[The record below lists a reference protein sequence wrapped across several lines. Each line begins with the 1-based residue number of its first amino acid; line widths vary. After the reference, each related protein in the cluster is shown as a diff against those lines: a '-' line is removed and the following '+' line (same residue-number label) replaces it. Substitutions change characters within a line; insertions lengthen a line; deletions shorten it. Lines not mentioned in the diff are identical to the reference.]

1 MEVRVTDV
9 NDNKPSF
16 RIHNHP
22 LVINVNKRLD
32 KGVFI
37 AQVQAFDADSGEN
50 GRVSYDFRQRSTSD
64 PINFAIDPD
73 LGKITAKT
81 SLRRR
86 EAPYTFTVI
95 AEDKGS
101 PKKGAELEVQVK
113 VHKDSHPVYLPL
125 DQRDGSVIEGPLG
138 IYTKLMT
145 INVDY
150 KGENNLTYSLVEG
163 NMDDSFCV
171 DVTGTLY
178 SARELDREK
187 RASYILKLSIDDNE
201 LPAYAHLNI
210 TVNDVND
217 NPPRFATDPIRV
229 FTDETDP
236 FGQGLVT
243 VKAEDAD
250 WGANANVSYEIVGIF
265 RQSYRNLFK
274 IDRNSGSLIK
284 TAVLDHEEAPE
295 HVLTI
300 AAKDQGAAA
309 SYRTFGRVIVTVR
322 DENDKCPRFFSRS
335 FAERIPFNAPIGYRV
350 LRALATDD
358 DSGLNGKIR

>member
-22 LVINVNKRLD
+22 LVINVNKRFD

-37 AQVQAFDADSGEN
+37 TQVQAFDADSGEN

-64 PINFAIDPD
+64 PIYFAIDPGS
-73 LGKITAKT
+73 GKITAKT
-81 SLRRR
+81 SLRHR

-95 AEDKGS
+95 AEDQGS

-113 VHKDSHPVYLPL
+113 VHKDSHPVHLPL
-125 DQRDGSVIEGPLG
+125 DQRHGSVVEGPLG
-138 IYTKLMT
+138 IHAKAMT

-163 NMDDSFCV
+163 NIDDSFCV

-187 RASYILKLSIDDNE
+187 RASYNLKLSIDDNE

-210 TVNDVND
+210 AVIDIND
-217 NPPRFATDPIRV
+217 NPPQFATDPIRV
-229 FTDETDP
+229 FTDENAR
-236 FGQGLVT
+236 GQRMVT

-265 RQSYRNLFK
+265 RQTYRHLFK
-274 IDRNSGSLIK
+274 IDPNSGTLII
-284 TAVLDHEEAPE
+284 TGTLDHEQAPE

-300 AAKDQGAAA
+300 AAKDQGSA
-309 SYRTFGRVIVTVR
+309 SYRTFGRVIITVK
-322 DENDKCPRFFSRS
+322 DENEKCPQFFSRS
-335 FAERIPFNAPIGYRV
+335 FAERILCNAPIGYRV
-350 LRALATDD
+350 LRALARDD
-358 DSGLNGKIR
+358 DSGLNGTIR